1 MRWRS
6 GGPDRWSSRAGPRAC
21 GRRCERTSAED
32 TVMCG
37 IIGYIGSR
45 EAVPLLLDGL
55 KRLEYR
61 GYDSA
66 GLAVLRDG
74 KIDVRRSVGK
84 LANLVK
90 AVNGAGLN
98 GTAGIGHTRW
108 ATHGKP
114 SEQNAH
120 PHRSGPLVLVHNGI
134 IENYAALKARLH
146 QEGYRFESETDTEV
160 MAYLFARN
168 LKDGHGLEGAVRA
181 AIKEVR
187 GSYAIAVLC
196 EGEPQT
202 IIAARSGCP
211 LVVGMSE
218 HGAFAA
224 SDVTAIL
231 AHTRDV
237 VFLEDDDLAVLST
250 NTLVVKDAKGKP
262 VTRAATQIA
271 WDAAAAEKGGYPH
284 FMLKEIHE
292 QPQTILDTMRG
303 RYTFERGEADL
314 PDIGLS
320 PAQFADVQRVWIVA
334 CGTSWHAAL
343 VGKYLIEEM
352 VRAPVQVDIGSEFRY
367 RNPLIGPNDLLIA
380 ISQSGETADTLAAA
394 REAKRQGARMV
405 SICNVVG
412 STLARES
419 DGVLYTHAGPEI
431 GVASTKAFTA
441 QLTALYLLALHLG
454 RVRGTVSVEE
464 GRAWLDRFVTLPTHV
479 QHLLGREAELIAI
492 AKRYHTKRNF
502 LYQGRG
508 INYPIALEGALKLK
522 EISYI
527 HAEGYAA
534 GEMKHGPIALIDK
547 DMPVVVLA
555 PRDRLYEKTVSN
567 LMEVKARGAPV
578 IVFVTAGERELGRAA
593 DAVFTVPDVHPLLS
607 PILFAVPLQLLAYHI
622 AVLRGTDVDQPR
634 NLAKSVIA
642 RSAATKQSIVLKA
655 SARLL
660 RFARNDRS

>member
-1 MRWRS
+1 
-6 GGPDRWSSRAGPRAC
+6 
-21 GRRCERTSAED
+21 
-32 TVMCG
+32 MCG
-37 IIGYIGSR
+37 IVGYIGSR
-45 EAVPLLLDGL
+45 DAVPLLLDGL

-66 GLAVLRDG
+66 GIAVLCDG
-74 KIDVRRSVGK
+74 KIDIRRSVGK
-84 LANLVK
+84 LANLEK
-90 AVNGAGLN
+90 ALN
-98 GTAGIGHTRW
+98 GTGLSGTVGIGHTRW

-120 PHRSGPLVLVHNGI
+120 PHRSGPLALVHNGI
-134 IENYAALKARLH
+134 IENYATLKEGL
-146 QEGYRFESETDTEV
+146 QKEGYRFESETDTEV
-160 MAYLFARN
+160 MAHLIARS
-168 LKDGHGLEGAVRA
+168 LKAGLSLEEAVRA
-181 AIKEVR
+181 ATREVR
-187 GSYAIAVLC
+187 GSYAIAVMSQDAPRTLV
-196 EGEPQT
+196 
-202 IIAARSGCP
+202 AARAGCP
-211 LVVGMSE
+211 LVIGKGG
-218 HGAFAA
+218 HGAFVA

-237 VFLEDDDLAVLST
+237 VFLEDGELAVLSE
-250 NTLVVKDAKGKP
+250 NGLAVKDADGKP
-262 VTRAATQIA
+262 VTRTVTRIA

-292 QPQTILDTMRG
+292 QPQAILDTMRG
-303 RYTFERGEADL
+303 RYTYEQGEADL
-314 PDIGLS
+314 PDIGLT
-320 PAQFADVQRVWIVA
+320 PEQFKAIHRIWIVA
-334 CGTSWHAAL
+334 CGTSWHAGL

-367 RNPLIGPNDLLIA
+367 RNPLIGPGDLLVA
-380 ISQSGETADTLAAA
+380 ISQSGETADTLAAV
-394 REAKRQGARMV
+394 REAKKHGVQVV

-454 RVRGTVSVEE
+454 RVRGKVSAQD
-464 GRAWLDRFVTLPTHV
+464 GKAWLDRLATLPAHV
-479 QHLLGREAELIAI
+479 RRLLGREAELIAI
-492 AKRYHTKRNF
+492 ATRYHAKNNF
-502 LYQGRG
+502 LYLGRG

-567 LMEVKARGAPV
+567 LMEVKARNAPV
-578 IVFVTAGERELGRAA
+578 IAFVTEGEWELGKQA
-593 DAVFTVPDVHPLLS
+593 DAVFTVPDVHPLLT
-607 PILFAVPLQLLAYHI
+607 PVLFTVPLQLLAYHI

-634 NLAKSVIA
+634 NLAKSV
-642 RSAATKQSIVLKA
+642 TVE
-655 SARLL
+655 
-660 RFARNDRS
+660 

>member
-1 MRWRS
+1 
-6 GGPDRWSSRAGPRAC
+6 
-21 GRRCERTSAED
+21 
-32 TVMCG
+32 MCG
-37 IIGYIGSR
+37 IVGYIGSHD
-45 EAVPLLLDGL
+45 AVPLLLDGL

-66 GLAVLRDG
+66 GVAVLCNG
-74 KIDVRRSVGK
+74 KIEVRRSVGK
-84 LANLVK
+84 LANLER
-90 AVNGAGLN
+90 ALAGKVLG
-98 GTAGIGHTRW
+98 GTVGIGHTRW

-120 PHRSGPLVLVHNGI
+120 PHRSGFLALVHNGI
-134 IENYAALKARLH
+134 IENYVPLREQLRKD
-146 QEGYRFESETDTEV
+146 GYRFESETDTEV
-160 MAYLFARN
+160 VAHLIARRMEAG
-168 LKDGHGLEGAVRA
+168 LGLEEAVRA
-181 AIKEVR
+181 ATREVR

-196 EGEPQT
+196 EKDPRT
-202 IIAARSGCP
+202 LVAARSGCP
-211 LVVGMSE
+211 LVVGLNE
-218 HGAFAA
+218 HGAFLA

-231 AHTRDV
+231 THTSDV
-237 VFLEDDDLAVLST
+237 FFLEDGEVAVLSGSG
-250 NTLVVKDAKGKP
+250 LVVKDADGKP
-262 VTRAATQIA
+262 VTRAATRID
-271 WDAAAAEKGGYPH
+271 WDAAAAEKAGFPH

-292 QPQTILDTMRG
+292 QPQAILDTMRG
-303 RYTFERGEADL
+303 RYTYERGEADL
-314 PDIGLS
+314 PDLGLT
-320 PAQFADVQRVWIVA
+320 PAQVAETGRIWIVA
-334 CGTSWHAAL
+334 CGTSWHAGL

-367 RNPLIGPNDLLIA
+367 RNPLVHEGDLLLA
-380 ISQSGETADTLAAA
+380 ISQSGETADTLAAV
-394 REAKRQGARMV
+394 REAKRQGARVV

-412 STLARES
+412 SSLARKS

-431 GVASTKAFTA
+431 GVASTKAFTS

-454 RVRGTVSVEE
+454 RVRGAVSEAE

-479 QHLLGREAELIAI
+479 ERLLGREAELVAI
-492 AKRYHTKRNF
+492 AKRYHTKRHF
-502 LYQGRG
+502 LYLGRG

-578 IVFVTAGERELGRAA
+578 IAFVSEGELELGKTA
-593 DAVFTVPDVHPLLS
+593 DSVFTVPDVHPLMA
-607 PILFAVPLQLLAYHI
+607 PILFTVPLQLLAYHI

-634 NLAKSVIA
+634 TLAKSV
-642 RSAATKQSIVLKA
+642 TVE
-655 SARLL
+655 
-660 RFARNDRS
+660 